1 MPGAGL
7 EGASSIG
14 FWPLSV
20 LSPSGPAAVCP
31 AVAGGPVEGG
41 LFGAGTGKELSEVT
55 SWQEGN
61 TLH

>member
-41 LFGAGTGKELSEVT
+41 LFGAGTGIV
-55 SWQEGN
+55 QV
-61 TLH
+61 